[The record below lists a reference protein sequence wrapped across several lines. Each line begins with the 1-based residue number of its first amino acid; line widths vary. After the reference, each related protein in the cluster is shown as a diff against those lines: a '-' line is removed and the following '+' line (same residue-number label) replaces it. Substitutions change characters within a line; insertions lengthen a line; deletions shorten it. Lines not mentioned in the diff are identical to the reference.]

1 MTGLKFFSELVTLRQ
16 WFFISSSVG
25 KFESELPEARRQ
37 FPGAAPLDRWP
48 HIFKDFKEHGYST
61 LFSEDCPAFGAFNY
75 RLHGFTEPPTDHF
88 SRYFWQAAG
97 VTSAHCVRS
106 QPQHQIHFDYIKSFF
121 EAYRQQPKFGLFF
134 LTDISH
140 NNLQSIYACSSDFL
154 ALLRGLSD
162 GNVLND
168 TLLIVMSD
176 HGFRY
181 GQTRATFQGRFE
193 ERLPFMS
200 LTFPKWFQQQHYDL
214 METIK
219 ENSNIVTSP
228 FDLHATFKHML
239 TYPQPPVDLLRGESL
254 LSYINKSRHCERAG
268 VAEHYCPCVQW
279 KEINTRSSH
288 VQRAAQAVVDHVN
301 NLTASDPLGLNLC
314 SRLQLHEISA
324 AYQKLPN
331 LKVAQFIGSSDI
343 HGRKPMF
350 STGSGTVDECLYQ
363 VQLQTVPGNGLYEAS
378 VNFQDGKYRITGDI
392 SRINLYGEQP
402 RCIVDKRPDLR
413 KYCLCKDYQG

>member
-1 MTGLKFFSELVTLRQ
+1 M
-16 WFFISSSVG
+16 
-25 KFESELPEARRQ
+25 
-37 FPGAAPLDRWP
+37 
-48 HIFKDFKEHGYST
+48 
-61 LFSEDCPAFGAFNY
+61 FSEDCPEFGSFNY

-88 SRYFWQAAG
+88 SRYFWEAAG
-97 VTSAHCVRS
+97 KTSVHCIRS
-106 QPQHQIHFDYIKSFF
+106 QPQHQIHFNYIRSFF

-134 LTDISH
+134 FTDISH
-140 NNLQSIYACSSDFL
+140 NNLQSIYSCNSDFL
-154 ALLRGLSD
+154 ALLRGLSE
-162 GNVLND
+162 GNLLND

-193 ERLPFMS
+193 ERLPLMS
-200 LTFPKWFQQQHYDL
+200 LTFPKWFQQQHGDL
-214 METIK
+214 MKTIK

-228 FDLHATFKHML
+228 FDLYATFKHML
-239 TYPQPPVDLLRGESL
+239 TYPQAPVDLIRGESL

-279 KEINTRSSH
+279 KEIDTSSSH
-288 VQRAAQAVVDHVN
+288 VRRAAQVVVDHVN
-301 NLTASDPLGLNLC
+301 SLTSSDPLGLSLC

-331 LKVAQFIGSSDI
+331 LKLAQFMGSSDI

-350 STGSGTVDECLYQ
+350 SRGAVDECLYQ

-378 VNFQDGKYRITGDI
+378 VSFRDGKYRVIGDI